1 MYAVVAPEG
10 ADQLNDPLTLRDLA
24 TLPEAPSSTRP
35 FLRLQW
41 ESRWAKMSS
50 LFRIAQQWANS
61 MKILGIAQ
69 LPRRINFSHKISRGF
84 GPAHLRAQ
92 TVASISSKT
101 AHSAREQV
109 RARRNHEGF
118 QALVDD
124 RVMSLLEFS
133 EVAGVSV
140 ATLRRQIKAGRGPR
154 VTWVSSRRCGIRVR
168 HGREWLDALKS
179 ETA

>member
-1 MYAVVAPEG
+1 MRIRARAPAG
-10 ADQLNDPLTLRDLA
+10 
-24 TLPEAPSSTRP
+24 TR
-35 FLRLQW
+35 R
-41 ESRWAKMSS
+41 
-50 LFRIAQQWANS
+50 
-61 MKILGIAQ
+61 
-69 LPRRINFSHKISRGF
+69 
-84 GPAHLRAQ
+84 

-101 AHSAREQV
+101 AHSAREQA
-109 RARRNHEGF
+109 RPRRNHEGF

-140 ATLRRQIKAGRGPR
+140 ATLRRLIKAGEGPP